1 MRRTATVAL
10 ILIAALLFVA
20 VARGGGSWLIRKVR
34 VMHGVH

>member
-1 MRRTATVAL
+1 MRRTASVAL

-20 VARGGGSWLIRKVR
+20 AARGGGSWLIHKIR